1 MHNIFNTLIMKKTVL
16 LLGGY
21 GFIATNLLKYIDEYY
36 DGQYEFII
44 FDRSEIH
51 PHGISFKNVIKS
63 YAGDF
68 SDQTL
73 VENIFNTHEINLV
86 IHSLSNTVPATSN
99 NSQYD
104 VETNLI
110 PTLKLLSIMD
120 KYGVKDIV
128 YFSSGGA
135 IYGDY
140 LNKVHNEDD
149 AVYPKSSY
157 GVVKLAI
164 EKYLLS
170 YAELYGFN
178 SLILRLS
185 NPFGRYHYNNKQG
198 VINIAI
204 RKALNKECLQIWG
217 DGNGIKDYIF
227 IDDVCEVVMQLI
239 QTGVHTEVYNVAS
252 GVALSV
258 NDIVEAI
265 QKVFPLFE
273 VEHVN
278 MLNIDVQS
286 FELDINKLRR
296 KLGGYKMTSFDIAL
310 KDTIQWQRDNA

>member
-1 MHNIFNTLIMKKTVL
+1 MKTIL

-21 GFIATNLLKYIDEYY
+21 GFIATNLLKYIDANYQ
-36 DGQYEFII
+36 GKYEVVV
-44 FDRSEIH
+44 FDRIDTH
-51 PHGISFKNVIKS
+51 PHGVKFYCVKAS

-68 SDQTL
+68 SDETQ
-73 VENIFNTHEINLV
+73 VEALFKAHKIDMVLHF
-86 IHSLSNTVPATSN
+86 LSNTIPATSN

-110 PTLKLLSIMD
+110 PTLKLLGIMD
-120 KYGVKDIV
+120 CYGVKDIV
-128 YFSSGGA
+128 YLSSGGA

-140 LNKVHNEDD
+140 LNKVHNEED

-170 YAELYGFN
+170 YSELYGFKT
-178 SLILRLS
+178 LILRLS

-198 VINIAI
+198 IINIAI
-204 RKALNKECLQIWG
+204 RRALAGEPLQIWG

-227 IDDVCEVVMQLI
+227 IDDVCDIIMKLI
-239 QTGVHTEVYNVAS
+239 EGGVHSEVYNIAS
-252 GVALSV
+252 GMALSV
-258 NDIVEAI
+258 NEIVNAVKTEIPSFTCEYTQA
-265 QKVFPLFE
+265 
-273 VEHVN
+273 
-278 MLNIDVQS
+278 LNLDVQS

-296 KLGGYKMTSFDIAL
+296 KLGGYRMTPFETAL
-310 KDTIQWQRDNA
+310 KESVEWQKSVNK